1 MNINP
6 QQIDQVLNSL
16 PYPIGK
22 DDLVQQA
29 RQHGANDQIIGMLDK
44 LPNKTFNSADDLKS
58 NLSGLGNLGGLKF

>member
-22 DDLVQQA
+22 DNLVQQA

-58 NLSGLGNLGGLKF
+58 SLSGLGNLGGIKF